1 MALPKNESKGIK
13 SVKNLDHMS
22 DTELFDDIVE
32 LWWAYGNG
40 LNLEEFIKI
49 YNEYLTDKNMN
60 TETMSSASYVGYMI
74 IFYSTYQDRD
84 YR

>member
-1 MALPKNESKGIK
+1 MVLPKDESKGIK

-22 DTELFDDIVE
+22 DTELFDNIVE

-40 LNLEEFIKI
+40 LDLEEFIEI
-49 YNEYLTDKNMN
+49 YNEYLKDNNMS
-60 TETMSSASYVGYMI
+60 TETMSGSSYVGYMI

>member
-1 MALPKNESKGIK
+1 MAILKDESKGIE
-13 SVKNLDHMS
+13 SVKNLNHMS

-32 LWWAYGNG
+32 LWRVYGNG
-40 LNLEEFIKI
+40 LDLEEFIEI
-49 YNEYLTDKNMN
+49 YNEYLTDKDIN
-60 TETMSSASYVGYMI
+60 TETMSSASYIGYMI

>member
-1 MALPKNESKGIK
+1 MALPKGESKSIK
-13 SVKNLDHMS
+13 SVKNLNHMS

-32 LWWAYGNG
+32 LWEVYGNG
-40 LNLEEFIKI
+40 LDLEKFIEI
-49 YNEYLTDKNMN
+49 YNEYLTDKDIS

>member
-1 MALPKNESKGIK
+1 MALPKDESRGIK

-22 DTELFDDIVE
+22 DTELFDDIIE
-32 LWWAYGNG
+32 LWGAYGNG
-40 LNLEEFIKI
+40 LDLEEFIEI
-49 YNEYLTDKNMN
+49 YNEYLTDKDIN
-60 TETMSSASYVGYMI
+60 TETMTGASYVGYMI